1 MEVRALEVDGD
12 RNPTDIYTAITKGD
26 WAAVLSECF
35 TNPDQARTWVIK
47 YGSTTDEE
55 INEGQAEKKVLTR
68 FLPLHA
74 AMFRNAPLQTAA
86 AILMAYPEAVKEPD
100 HRGMLPLHYACASGA
115 SEQCI
120 AMLLMMYNEGARTA
134 DPNENTLPIHQLCQ
148 WGAISE
154 EALHLLLIA
163 YPESVDAKDSH
174 GMTPLDIITESREG
188 EDAAELTKVLK
199 RCSLAVGMNMDEKD
213 GDGKANERIL
223 ELEKILKAE
232 RKAHDDKTKLLHAE
246 TAMLQEQIA
255 YLREHN
261 SSTEKQVMELQNSL
275 QSLLAKQMDI
285 EKKYT
290 EATMH
295 VTKLRN
301 EISDLDQQKRNL
313 EEIHKQS
320 IASEKKQKQEIARL
334 NSMLES
340 YNEHNVALK
349 KMVKSLNVDME
360 SKSEEIIM
368 MNKKMELYSEKF
380 EVFYKELELQVEQMR
395 VSASEREL
403 YLEEVLK
410 KEKERNDAELAE
422 HLQLLKSVR
431 IGTKEEDVQTVQKE
445 TKSTAPP
452 VPSHKNTSNEA
463 MFMSELFTASTPHDT
478 VFTSPM
484 KPIMHPSNSELFTP
498 QNRAELFTPQNRAE
512 MFTPQN
518 REAFNA
524 F

>member
-1 MEVRALEVDGD
+1 
-12 RNPTDIYTAITKGD
+12 
-26 WAAVLSECF
+26 
-35 TNPDQARTWVIK
+35 
-47 YGSTTDEE
+47 
-55 INEGQAEKKVLTR
+55 
-68 FLPLHA
+68 
-74 AMFRNAPLQTAA
+74 
-86 AILMAYPEAVKEPD
+86 
-100 HRGMLPLHYACASGA
+100 
-115 SEQCI
+115 
-120 AMLLMMYNEGARTA
+120 
-134 DPNENTLPIHQLCQ
+134 
-148 WGAISE
+148 
-154 EALHLLLIA
+154 
-163 YPESVDAKDSH
+163 
-174 GMTPLDIITESREG
+174 
-188 EDAAELTKVLK
+188 
-199 RCSLAVGMNMDEKD
+199 
-213 GDGKANERIL
+213 
-223 ELEKILKAE
+223 
-232 RKAHDDKTKLLHAE
+232 
-246 TAMLQEQIA
+246 
-255 YLREHN
+255 
-261 SSTEKQVMELQNSL
+261 
-275 QSLLAKQMDI
+275 
-285 EKKYT
+285 
-290 EATMH
+290 MH

-445 TKSTAPP
+445 TKKSTAPP
-452 VPSHKNTSNEA
+452 VPSHKNTSNEP

-478 VFTSPM
+478 VLTTPM

-498 QNRAELFTPQNRAE
+498 QNRAE
-512 MFTPQN
+512 MFTPQS